1 MSEACRAPELVVAG
15 NLLVDDIVFQDGRT
29 LMGEPGGGALYVSLA
44 ASLWG
49 VRVGLVTVLGA
60 DYPVHAIEALRAHG
74 VDLAGARA
82 IPGPALR
89 SWLLYEKLGRRIV
102 HQLGTPSHAV
112 VSPRFEDFPPSFL
125 EPRIVHVCPMPF
137 EYQRGLVVEMDRSR
151 VGGGA
156 GTAARERNPAP
167 LLSLDPHE
175 TVREDNLKLWQPL
188 FDRLALFF
196 VSHEE
201 LLLNGAA
208 ADPNSALGRLAGR
221 SSGQSFLLKRGDA
234 GGLHFETGVRA
245 FSAWSARGTAVD
257 TTGAGDA
264 FAGGVLAGR
273 ILGDSWPRALQRG
286 VVASSFAI
294 ESWGPRALIA
304 ATRDDASRRLAEWFG
319 EADSPQRDLPDTSEA
334 SA

>member
-1 MSEACRAPELVVAG
+1 VSEARRAPDLVVAG

-60 DYPVHAIEALRAHG
+60 DYPAHAIEALRAHG
-74 VDLAGARA
+74 VDLAGIRA
-82 IPGPALR
+82 IAGPALR
-89 SWLLYEKLGRRIV
+89 SWLLYEKLGRRII

-112 VSPRFEDFPPSFL
+112 VSPRFEDFPPSFP
-125 EPRIVHVCPMPF
+125 EARIVHVCPMPF
-137 EYQRGLVVEMDRSR
+137 EYQRGLVVELDRSGVR
-151 VGGGA
+151 SGRASAPG
-156 GTAARERNPAP
+156 ERHSAPA
-167 LLSLDPHE
+167 LSLDPHE
-175 TVREDNLKLWQPL
+175 TVREDNLKLWQPV
-188 FDRLALFF
+188 FDRLTLFF

-201 LLLNGAA
+201 LLLNGAT
-208 ADPNSALGRLAGR
+208 ADPNSALGRLGGR
-221 SSGQSFLLKRGDA
+221 VPAQSFLLKRGDA
-234 GGLHFETGVRA
+234 GGLHFETDARA
-245 FSAWSARGTAVD
+245 FTAWTARGTAVD

-273 ILGDSWPRALQRG
+273 LLGDPWPRALQRG

-294 ESWGPRALIA
+294 EAWGPRALIA
-304 ATRDDASRRLAEWFG
+304 ATREDAEKRLAEWFG
-319 EADSPQRDLPDTSEA
+319 EAGSPQRDFPDTSEA